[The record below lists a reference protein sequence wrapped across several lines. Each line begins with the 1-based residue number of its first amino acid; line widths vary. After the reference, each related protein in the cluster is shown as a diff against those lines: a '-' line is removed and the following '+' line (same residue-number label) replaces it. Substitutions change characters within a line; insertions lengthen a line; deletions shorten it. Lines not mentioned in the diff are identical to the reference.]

1 MTDPR
6 PSRPAVPPIVLASA
20 FLFDDTEALARAAGA
35 RDDHLYTRWS
45 NPTLSALEQ
54 VVAELEGAE
63 RALCCGSGMA
73 AMSLALLAALPSGG
87 TLLTQRELYGGTH
100 ELVEKLLPGFGYRV
114 IRASMDELV
123 QAAAALEPGSAIH
136 LEIPSNPSLR
146 VADLPA
152 IRAAAPPGTPIVVD
166 ATFATPINLRPLEH
180 GATLS
185 AHSATK
191 YMGGHHDLLAGV
203 VSGSGALMERVWTL
217 RTLLGPVLDP
227 AAAYRL
233 WRGLETLE
241 LRVVRQCETAET
253 LARRLA
259 EHPAV
264 AHTHHPCLP
273 GHPDHALAA
282 RLLRSGGA
290 VLSFELAGGYEA
302 AARVAD
308 RLRVFA
314 QGPSLGGVRSLV
326 SWPAGVSHRAMSED
340 ERRAA
345 GVSGGLLRLAVGIEA
360 VETLWDDL
368 EQGLRA

>member
-1 MTDPR
+1 MTTPR
-6 PSRPAVPPIVLASA
+6 RSRPAVPPVVLASA
-20 FLFDDTEALARAAGA
+20 FLFDDTESFARTAAA
-35 RDDHLYTRWS
+35 KDDHLYSRWS
-45 NPTLSALEQ
+45 NPTVCAVEE

-63 RALCCGSGMA
+63 RALACGSGMA
-73 AMSLALLAALPSGG
+73 AMSLALLAALPPGG

-100 ELVEKLLPGFGYRV
+100 ELIEKLLPGWGYT
-114 IRASMDELV
+114 IKRASMDELV
-123 QAAAALEPGSAIH
+123 AAAAALAPGSVIH

-152 IRAAAPPGTPIVVD
+152 IRAAAPAGTPIVVD
-166 ATFATPINLRPLEH
+166 ATFATPINLRPLAH

-203 VSGSGALMERVWTL
+203 ISGGGALMDRVWTL

-253 LARRLA
+253 LAQRLA

-264 AHTHHPCLP
+264 AKTHHPCLP
-273 GHPDHALAA
+273 DHPDFSLAKE
-282 RLLRSGGA
+282 LLRSGGA
-290 VLSFELAGGYEA
+290 VLSFEMAGGYDA
-302 AARVAD
+302 AAKVAD
-308 RLRVFA
+308 QLEIFA

-326 SWPAGVSHRAMSED
+326 SWPAGVSHRAMSEA
-340 ERRAA
+340 ERQAA
-345 GVSGGLLRLAVGIEA
+345 GVSGGLLRLAVG
-360 VETLWDDL
+360 VEPLESLWNDL
-368 EQGLRA
+368 RQALES

>member
-1 MTDPR
+1 MNEPR
-6 PSRPAVPPIVLASA
+6 RSRPAVPPVVLASA
-20 FLFDDTEALARAAGA
+20 FLFDDTESLARAASA
-35 RDDHLYTRWS
+35 RDDHLYSRWS
-45 NPTLSALEQ
+45 NPTVTAVEE
-54 VVAELEGAE
+54 VIAELEGAE
-63 RALCCGSGMA
+63 RALCSGSGMA
-73 AMSLALLAALPSGG
+73 AMSLALLAALPPRG
-87 TLLTQRELYGGTH
+87 TLLTQKELYGGTH
-100 ELVEKLLPGFGYRV
+100 ELAEKLLPIWGYRV
-114 IRASMDELV
+114 VRVPLDELV
-123 QAAAALEPGSAIH
+123 AAAAQAGPDTVIH
-136 LEIPSNPSLR
+136 LEIPSNPAIR
-146 VADLPA
+146 VPDLPA
-152 IRAAAPPGTPIVVD
+152 IREAAPAGTPIVVD
-166 ATFATPINLRPLEH
+166 ATFATPVNLRPLAC

-185 AHSATK
+185 VHSATK

-203 VSGSGALMERVWTL
+203 VSGGGALMDRVWTL

-241 LRVVRQCETAET
+241 LRVLRQCETTEA

-264 AHTHHPCLP
+264 AKTHHPCLP
-273 GHPDHALAA
+273 SHPDFALAK

-290 VLSFELAGGYEA
+290 VLSFEVAGGYEA

-340 ERRAA
+340 ERQAA
-345 GVSGGLLRLAVGIEA
+345 GVSGGLLRLVVG
-360 VETLWDDL
+360 VESVESLWADL
-368 EQGLRA
+368 EQALAP